1 MSDAQQTSGADT
13 TQTPSSEDAALSML
27 SPEERAA
34 YAIELSDGDD
44 DDEDDEDAGPAVAAT
59 DGQAAAAPDADAA
72 APTASATPKP
82 DDAAPSPPAADG
94 QAAAASSATAA
105 APASA
110 PTDAPKPETASAQP
124 VSAPYKFDLP
134 PDYKQRR
141 DDLAAKFDDLEKR
154 VESGDVSGA
163 DYGREL
169 RALTRQETELD
180 GMQQRADLAR
190 AMAEQA
196 AQTTAENENADW
208 MREIEKLVAEVE
220 ADAKLQNKP
229 DYRHDA
235 KLGNALAMQLQA
247 VIAAKG
253 IDANRPVVNKAE
265 LLREAHKALY
275 FMRTGQAIQ
284 AIGAPAPAAADGT
297 KTPVPVDVKADVE
310 KTRKPDLKGATPL
323 ISTLPGSDAPLDTSE
338 FAGINGLEGQALEDA
353 VAKLATKDPA
363 AYRRY
368 MEAA

>member
-13 TQTPSSEDAALSML
+13 TQTPSSEEAALSML

-34 YAIELSDGDD
+34 YAIDLSEGDD
-44 DDEDDEDAGPAVAAT
+44 NDDDAGPAAAAT

-72 APTASATPKP
+72 APAASATPKP
-82 DDAAPSPPAADG
+82 DDAAPSPPDADG
-94 QAAAASSATAA
+94 QAAAASSATEAD
-105 APASA
+105 PASA
-110 PTDAPKPETASAQP
+110 PTEAPKPETASAQP

-154 VESGDVSGA
+154 VDAGEVSGA

-196 AQTTAENENADW
+196 VQATVENENADW

-229 DYRHDA
+229 DYRNDA
-235 KLGNALAMQLQA
+235 KLGNALAMQVQA

-253 IDANRPVVNKAE
+253 IDASRPVANKAD

-275 FMRTGQAIQ
+275 FMRTGQT
-284 AIGAPAPAAADGT
+284 IGAPTPAAADGT
-297 KTPVPVDVKADVE
+297 KTPVPAEVKAEVA
-310 KTRKPDLKGATPL
+310 KGRKPDLKGATPL

-368 MEAA
+368 MEAS